1 MGNFDAEKTIVV
13 PDSGGTGNNFL
24 AGMLAS
30 ACQSKGL
37 DANAV
42 MALCGNR
49 NGSFGNG
56 WDGIIALIVIAA
68 IFGGNGNGLFG
79 NNNNSTERQMLMDAI
94 QHNGVDISQLA
105 STLNCSV
112 GQVQAAIQQVAS
124 QVCNVGNQVGMTG
137 QQIINSIQQGN
148 MALTQQICNCCC
160 DIKTG
165 IKDQTIALQ
174 GELNSVNRSV
184 ERGFADVGYATR
196 DQTCNIEKAIQASTE
211 SILAGQRAAEMR
223 EMQREI
229 AERDRRIAE
238 QAVIINNAQKKCIEA
253 QRSSWNL
260 SKMKFLSQ
268 KSLMNATVVA
278 VMAVAQAV
286 TAMKMMTTMRT
297 TMSAEVYLVL
307 VDMVVVDTVEDAAT
321 NN

>member
-1 MGNFDAEKTIVV
+1 MSNYDVEKTIVV
-13 PDSGGTGNNFL
+13 PDSG
-24 AGMLAS
+24 
-30 ACQSKGL
+30 
-37 DANAV
+37 
-42 MALCGNR
+42 

-79 NNNNSTERQMLMDAI
+79 GNSNNSTERQMLIDAI
-94 QHNGVDISQLA
+94 QRNGVDISQLA
-105 STLNCSV
+105 STLNCSI

-229 AERDRRIAE
+229 AERDRRG
-238 QAVIINNAQKKCIEA
+238 VPGTG
-253 QRSSWNL
+253 RYG
-260 SKMKFLSQ
+260 
-268 KSLMNATVVA
+268 
-278 VMAVAQAV
+278 
-286 TAMKMMTTMRT
+286 RRR
-297 TMSAEVYLVL
+297 YGRGRRY
-307 VDMVVVDTVEDAAT
+307 
-321 NN
+321 

>member
-1 MGNFDAEKTIVV
+1 MGNFDVEKTIVV

-56 WDGIIALIVIAA
+56 WDGIIALIVVAA

-79 NNNNSTERQMLMDAI
+79 GNSNNSTERQMLMDAI
-94 QHNGVDISQLA
+94 QRNGVDISQLA

-124 QVCNVGNQVGMTG
+124 QICNVGNQVGMTG

-196 DQTCNIEKAIQASTE
+196 DQTCNNP
-211 SILAGQRAAEMR
+211 
-223 EMQREI
+223 EI
-229 AERDRRIAE
+229 AERQRLEKENSELKIQLKELYKSQSEMKGMMASLLE
-238 QAVIINNAQKKCIEA
+238 QLGSPVKK
-253 QRSSWNL
+253 S
-260 SKMKFLSQ
+260 
-268 KSLMNATVVA
+268 
-278 VMAVAQAV
+278 
-286 TAMKMMTTMRT
+286 
-297 TMSAEVYLVL
+297 
-307 VDMVVVDTVEDAAT
+307 
-321 NN
+321 

>member
-1 MGNFDAEKTIVV
+1 MGNFDVEKTIVV
-13 PDSGGTGNNFL
+13 PDSGGSGNNFL

-94 QHNGVDISQLA
+94 QRNGVDISQLA

-196 DQTCNIEKAIQASTE
+196 LAILKKLFRHLPSQFSLASV
-211 SILAGQRAAEMR
+211 LLRCA
-223 EMQREI
+223 
-229 AERDRRIAE
+229 
-238 QAVIINNAQKKCIEA
+238 KC
-253 QRSSWNL
+253 SV
-260 SKMKFLSQ
+260 KFLS
-268 KSLMNATVVA
+268 
-278 VMAVAQAV
+278 V
-286 TAMKMMTTMRT
+286 TAELLNRLLSSIMHNSQLLLLR
-297 TMSAEVYLVL
+297 
-307 VDMVVVDTVEDAAT
+307 
-321 NN
+321 